1 MSHGLEPNL
10 WQCFCLNLIKSKSYK
25 RKQINRAKSY
35 TRIVSIHV
43 KSSENGELN
52 SSPIRLEE
60 KEINQVIY
68 MQELVPQNYIEFSA
82 LYIYIYICV
91 GVTAYWSIIGYN
103 THACTSAPVITES
116 NSCRYITESNS
127 GQ

>member
-1 MSHGLEPNL
+1 M
-10 WQCFCLNLIKSKSYK
+10 
-25 RKQINRAKSY
+25 
-35 TRIVSIHV
+35 

-68 MQELVPQNYIEFSA
+68 IQELAPQNYIEISA
-82 LYIYIYICV
+82 LYIYICV
-91 GVTAYWSIIGYN
+91 GVT
-103 THACTSAPVITES
+103 
-116 NSCRYITESNS
+116 